1 MSRFVVGALLLS
13 HGVRRDVRLDLAFDG
28 EGRISFDGG
37 SMRNVR
43 PDEQSLS
50 GILRAGLRRL
60 RERGGGRI
68 MQGINTDHIPVEDL
82 LDGAK
87 GARLYFAGTGGKSPV
102 PGDDFCAFFQLPSLE
117 DGTEGML
124 TRRGFR
130 SVSMGRCQLSPDQA
144 VVVLNNRADRILA
157 RG

>member
-13 HGVRRDVRLDLAFDG
+13 HGVRKDVRLDLAFEG
-28 EGRISFDGG
+28 EGCIGFDGG

-68 MQGINTDHIPVEDL
+68 MQGINTYHSPLEDI

-87 GARLYFAGTGGKSPV
+87 GARLYYAEVGGKSPV

-117 DGTEGML
+117 DGMEGRL
-124 TRRGFR
+124 TRMGFR
-130 SVSMGRCQLSPDQA
+130 SVSLGRCRLSPDQA
-144 VVVLNNRADRILA
+144 VVVLNNRADRFPA
-157 RG
+157 RR